1 MSIMKPDDCIYVAGH
16 RGLVGSAFMRALTGR
31 GHRNLVARTH
41 AELDLTDQAATVAFL
56 RKTKPDY
63 VLLAAA
69 RVGGILANDTY
80 PAQFIRDNLAIQTN
94 VIHAAYECSVKRLLF
109 LGTACIY
116 PKHAQ
121 QPLKEEYLLTGP
133 LESTNR
139 AYALAKI
146 SGIEMCWSYNRQY
159 GTKYAAVMPASLFGP
174 GDNYDLATSHVV
186 PALLRKFHEAKISG
200 ARKVTLW
207 GTGKAY
213 REFIHVDD
221 MAEICLRLL
230 DLPDERFAT
239 LLGSDES
246 KTGEFIPPFVNVGV
260 GSDMTINE
268 LALMIRDIVGFTGEI
283 EYDSSKPDGTFRK
296 VLDVSRL
303 HGLVGPAT
311 TPLRE
316 ALAKT
321 YRDYLTNVRDR
332 QPQAAA
338 SD

>member
-1 MSIMKPDDCIYVAGH
+1 MSVITSEDCIYVAGH
-16 RGLVGSAFMRALTGR
+16 RGLVGSAFMRALARR
-31 GHRNLVARTH
+31 GHRNIVARTH
-41 AELDLTDQAATVAFL
+41 GELDLTDQAATLAFFGKA
-56 RKTKPDY
+56 RPDY

-94 VIHAAYECSVKRLLF
+94 VIHAAYECGVKRLLF

-116 PKHAQ
+116 PKRAP

-133 LESTNR
+133 LEATNR
-139 AYALAKI
+139 AYAVAKI

-174 GDNYDLATSHVV
+174 GDNYDLMTSHVV
-186 PALLRKFHEAKISG
+186 PALLRKFHEAKLSG
-200 ARKVTLW
+200 APKVTLW

-213 REFIHVDD
+213 REFIYVDD
-221 MAEICLRLL
+221 MADICLRLL
-230 DLPDERFAT
+230 DLPDERFAG

-246 KTGEFIPPFVNVGV
+246 KTGAFVPPFVNVGV
-260 GSDMTINE
+260 GTDMTIDE
-268 LALMIRDIVGFTGEI
+268 LALMIRDIVGFKGAI

-303 HGLVGPAT
+303 HALVAPAI
-311 TPLRE
+311 TPLPK
-316 ALAKT
+316 ALAQT
-321 YRDYLTNVRDR
+321 YQDYLSNVHGR
-332 QPQAAA
+332 QPRAVAPA
-338 SD
+338 